1 MREVIAVSACLL
13 GYNCKYNGKNNF
25 NPKLVKQLKDNIVLP
40 ICPEEFGGL
49 TTPRIPSE
57 IQKDGRILNEVG
69 QDVSCCFQRGL
80 LVTLEMMRH
89 HQSTKAILKDGSP
102 SCGFTQVY
110 DGTFTGTKIEGM
122 GVTAKHLFQNGVTIL
137 NIL

>member
-80 LVTLEMMRH
+80 LVTLEMMRQ

-102 SCGFTQVY
+102 SCGFTHIY
-110 DGTFTGTKIEGM
+110 DGTFTNTKIEGM
-122 GVTAKHLFQNGVTIL
+122 GVTAKRLLQNGVTIL
-137 NIL
+137 NID